1 MTKQTKNAIVTVADN
16 DNSTAL
22 LTLLRSTVP
31 LEKLAVP
38 ALTAPKMPDKYPE
51 VKAGVHRMGEQLA
64 DPSRSD
70 ARRTSVDDVS
80 RELEE
85 LLVIAASKG
94 LPFDK
99 LPDALEYD
107 RAMKHYRSQQDDYLR
122 RSNKK
127 AAALCASVQEWVN
140 DIAAVL
146 QIKTHVGLEVLQEAA
161 AAQNKTFAALAL
173 DLHIR
178 EHLTSAGS
186 AGLPVMAA
194 GRGLMQV
201 QAAGV
206 DVASLVVADLEMLV
220 ALAGLSI
227 MPDALPGYGLSP
239 DPLEFRL
246 LGSAVKVTQQAAI
259 LHQTADT
266 AQGSNMLPRKV
277 LAAVSSAALAEVQAR
292 IDARLLTEP
301 HRFGEQ
307 SLAFSS
313 LQASRRRTHGCPQGE
328 YAAKLD

>member
-1 MTKQTKNAIVTVADN
+1 MTKQTKNTIVTVADN
-16 DNSTAL
+16 DNSAAL

-38 ALTAPKMPDKYPE
+38 TLTAPQIPDQYPE
-51 VKAGVHRMGEQLA
+51 VKAGIQRMGEQLA

-107 RAMKHYRSQQDDYLR
+107 RAMKQYRSQQADYLR
-122 RSNKK
+122 RSNEK
-127 AAALCASVQEWVN
+127 AAALSTAVQQWVD

-146 QIKTHVGLEVLQEAA
+146 HMKEQVGLEVLQEAA

-206 DVASLVVADLEMLV
+206 DLASLAVADLETLV

-227 MPDALPGYGLSP
+227 MPEALPGYGLSP

-246 LGSAVKVTQQAAI
+246 LGSVVKVTQQAAI

-266 AQGSNMLPRKV
+266 DQGSSMLPRMA
-277 LAAVSSAALAEVQAR
+277 LAAVSSAALAEVQAG
-292 IDARLLTEP
+292 IDARLLTVP

-307 SLAFSS
+307 SVANSS
-313 LQASRRRTHGCPQGE
+313 LQASQRRVHGCSQGE
-328 YAAKLD
+328 FAAELG